1 MYLQAVAERLRGKPF
16 DDADVWRA
24 AVAAM
29 REILIK
35 ARAAHQTLPATS
47 NRRQFIG

>member
-1 MYLQAVAERLRGKPF
+1 MERGKPF

-29 REILIK
+29 REIIMK
-35 ARAAHQTLPATS
+35 ARAGRT
-47 NRRQFIG
+47 

>member
-35 ARAAHQTLPATS
+35 ARAAHQNSAG
-47 NRRQFIG
+47 NQ

>member
-1 MYLQAVAERLRGKPF
+1 MYLQAVAVRLRGKPF

-29 REILIK
+29 REILIQ
-35 ARAAHQTLPATS
+35 ARQAS
-47 NRRQFIG
+47 RRA